1 MYVRGTRAVSGGV
14 GTRILAVV
22 LVIWFAIGAMAAVQR
37 HYFDS
42 GTANCAHVGTVAVT
56 ILAGPLN
63 YAGANPKVSKCH
75 APQPS
80 K

>member
-37 HYFDS
+37 HYF
-42 GTANCAHVGTVAVT
+42 GGGAANCAHVGTVAVT

-63 YAGANPKVSKCH
+63 YAGANPKVSDCH

>member
-1 MYVRGTRAVSGGV
+1 MYARGTRTTAGGV
-14 GTRILAVV
+14 GTRIIAVA
-22 LVIWFAIGAMAAVQR
+22 LVIWFAIGAIAAAQR

-42 GTANCAHVGTVAVT
+42 GSASCAHVGTVIVT

-63 YAGANPKVSKCH
+63 YAGANPKVGDCH